1 MTVPSKAEPV
11 DQRVNWFER
20 LTGFSEESY
29 VSTQRRLRV
38 EGDQLVSTVNG
49 RRYGIGEFSVP
60 ALAEL
65 RARVDTAGGPRSSLD
80 GLVGD
85 ARALHRDSRFDG
97 ALFQVA
103 SQFNVLEMVSPHVT
117 PEQGVGRY
125 AYDPTQGPACAIA
138 AGAATIYRNYL
149 VPVDGG
155 VGQTADRQ
163 IDTLAAVGAA
173 LADLT
178 GLPVAGLWSM
188 RNGYAL
194 ATADG
199 LAAIGDALRS
209 ADEEVRE
216 TVRGR
221 LSIGLH
227 RDVEVTDTEGE
238 PRPRVSQA
246 FCSALPVGYSDL
258 SRRQW
263 EPFARLILE
272 ATYEATLLAAAEQ
285 AARGGSSTVLL
296 TTVGGGAFGND
307 ATWILDAIERALCLV
322 EHAGLDIRIVG
333 HRDVSPAIRRLIS
346 RWGEG
351 ARSANR

>member
-1 MTVPSKAEPV
+1 M
-11 DQRVNWFER
+11 NWFER
-20 LTGFSEESY
+20 LTGFAEDENGY
-29 VSTQRRLRV
+29 VATQRKLRV
-38 EGDQLVSTVNG
+38 EGDHLISTVNG
-49 RRYGIGEFSVP
+49 RRYRIGAFTLP
-60 ALAEL
+60 TLADL
-65 RARVDTAGGPRSSLD
+65 RARADVGGGKRSSLA

-85 ARALHRDSRFDG
+85 ARALHRDPEFDG

-117 PEQGVGRY
+117 PEQGVGCY
-125 AYDPTQGPACAIA
+125 AHDPTQGPACAIA

-149 VPVDGG
+149 VPVGGG

-163 IDTLAAVGAA
+163 IDTLAAVGAV

-178 GLPVAGLWSM
+178 GMPATRLWSM
-188 RNGYAL
+188 QNGYAL

-199 LAAIGDALRS
+199 LAAIGAALRG
-209 ADEEVRE
+209 AGEDVRDAVRE
-216 TVRGR
+216 Q

-227 RDVEVTDTEGE
+227 SDVEVTDAEGE

-272 ATYEATLLAAAEQ
+272 STYEATLLAAAEQ

-307 ATWILDAIERALCLV
+307 IAWILDAIERAMGVV

-333 HRDVSPAIRRLIS
+333 HRDISPGIRRLIS
-346 RWGEG
+346 DWAEG
-351 ARSANR
+351 GRPDGRCVD